1 MQDAAF
7 KIKLSSSEK
16 YLSNGKDDLYF
27 LFSANTGVDF
37 KLLKKVASGGEL
49 SRIMLAIKVVLSRYK
64 KLQTLVFDEIDTGV
78 SGKISDSIAEI
89 MVSLS
94 KKLQVLTIT
103 HLPQV
108 AAKGSDHFKVQKVI
122 FEGKTFTRLNKL
134 DKDERI
140 QEIAM
145 MLSGNQITPT
155 AIAHA
160 KQLMN

>member
-1 MQDAAF
+1 
-7 KIKLSSSEK
+7 
-16 YLSNGKDDLYF
+16 
-27 LFSANTGVDF
+27 
-37 KLLKKVASGGEL
+37 
-49 SRIMLAIKVVLSRYK
+49 MLAIKVVLSRFK
-64 KLQTLVFDEIDTGV
+64 KLQTLIFDEIDTGV

-89 MVSLS
+89 MVSLAE
-94 KKLQVLTIT
+94 KLQVFTIT

-108 AAKGSDHFKVQKVI
+108 AAKGSHHFKVQKVI
-122 FEGKTFTRLNKL
+122 SEGKTYTRLNKL
-134 DKDERI
+134 DKEERI